1 MMNNEEIISLYES
14 VATITE
20 QMLAA
25 ARSADW
31 EHLTALESHCASHAR
46 TLEKCETMT
55 ALSGS
60 MRVRKLTIIQK
71 ILANDREI
79 RNLTEP
85 WMAQLSSLMNNTCTE
100 RKLFMTYGRNQAS

>member
-14 VATITE
+14 VADITE

-25 ARSADW
+25 ARSNDW

-46 TLEKCETMT
+46 TLEKCEPVA
-55 ALSGS
+55 ALSGP

-79 RNLTEP
+79 RDITEP
-85 WMAQLSSLMNNTCTE
+85 WMADLARLMKSSQTE
-100 RKLFMTYGRNQAS
+100 RKLNMAYGTEAG

>member
-14 VATITE
+14 VADITE

-25 ARSADW
+25 ARSNDW

-46 TLEKCETMT
+46 TLEKCEPVA
-55 ALSGS
+55 ALSGP

-79 RNLTEP
+79 RDITAP
-85 WMAQLSSLMNNTCTE
+85 WMAQLSSLMNNSSTE
-100 RKLFMTYGRNQAS
+100 RKLSMTYGSNQAG